1 MNDQGQTNRGHYSS
15 LETFGSWELPRL
27 VGVLTLLGWDHEVA
41 EHFVRRKAK
50 ASIVDGVEGGQ
61 AAARLIEEAILLDA
75 PAPKVPRVADG
86 PLEAALATLPW
97 ELRKATVVSVVPG
110 ITRLGPGE
118 PARVAAA
125 VGARTPTEPADG
137 RPLLGELVAEAVAD
151 RAGRA
156 DPGFVDEARVAARQR
171 RLRVVALVVA
181 IVVVLVVVA
190 VLAGRAVSDDGRADP
205 APGPGVLAPT
215 QWVAVLREGPG
226 PAPLAPEAFELGRV
240 VGVYVFTDRWACYEG
255 FPDASA
261 TQDWFLGLAA
271 TERDVVDGLLAELD
285 RTPLV
290 AAEVQPVCVQPP
302 PDDGVPVLVDPLQ
315 PARP

>member
-1 MNDQGQTNRGHYSS
+1 
-15 LETFGSWELPRL
+15 
-27 VGVLTLLGWDHEVA
+27 
-41 EHFVRRKAK
+41 
-50 ASIVDGVEGGQ
+50 
-61 AAARLIEEAILLDA
+61 
-75 PAPKVPRVADG
+75 
-86 PLEAALATLPW
+86 
-97 ELRKATVVSVVPG
+97 
-110 ITRLGPGE
+110 
-118 PARVAAA
+118 
-125 VGARTPTEPADG
+125 
-137 RPLLGELVAEAVAD
+137 
-151 RAGRA
+151 
-156 DPGFVDEARVAARQR
+156 
-171 RLRVVALVVA
+171 
-181 IVVVLVVVA
+181 
-190 VLAGRAVSDDGRADP
+190 
-205 APGPGVLAPT
+205 
-215 QWVAVLREGPG
+215 VAVLREGPG